1 MFPLESF
8 VERKKMINSDSD
20 PLLSKAGFN
29 VEEDLLKGQAP
40 MAIPFEIDLSQLT
53 NTLRDEIKQATE
65 PQQLQI
71 IELKQLVK
79 MLVDQPNANIM
90 VLPHQQSLTN
100 NELESGPMP

>member
-1 MFPLESF
+1 MSLESSI
-8 VERKKMINSDSD
+8 ERKNMIDSD
-20 PLLSKAGFN
+20 PLLSKARIN
-29 VEEDLLKGQAP
+29 EEEDLLIKGQAP
-40 MAIPFEIDLSQLT
+40 MAMPFGINLSQLT
-53 NTLRDEIKQATE
+53 NTLREEIKQATE

-100 NELESGPMP
+100 NELESDSMP

>member
-1 MFPLESF
+1 
-8 VERKKMINSDSD
+8 MIDSD
-20 PLLSKAGFN
+20 PLLSKARIN
-29 VEEDLLKGQAP
+29 EEEDLLIKGHAP
-40 MAIPFEIDLSQLT
+40 MAMPLSQLT
-53 NTLRDEIKQATE
+53 NTLREEIKQATE